1 MLTLTTE
8 QMKRAEALTDKAGL
22 SYYEMMINA
31 GLKSF
36 EFIDLQFNMAD
47 KRCVLLCGSGNNG
60 GDGFVIAKKLCEI
73 GCSVTVVMCNG
84 SVKGIPADAAFELIC
99 NDKRIKRLNLYENDE
114 EILTCINSATV
125 IVDAIFGIGFN
136 GDLSDE
142 LKALLVFANKAAGE
156 RISLDIPTG
165 MEADSGKYHS
175 NCFRPN
181 TTLVFG
187 ALKPANSNEISKRIC
202 GRVVVFDVG
211 IPNDIMFIV
220 QNDVALISQDL
231 VTSII
236 PKRNQ
241 HTHKGNYGRL
251 VNIAGSA
258 DMCGA
263 AIMSTLGAMRCG
275 AGLTTLISTRYVASV
290 VAPHIMEATTY
301 GLAANERGGL
311 SADDIGLFIPPLTH
325 ATACLVGCG
334 MMATDSTKLIVENI
348 IKNTSCSLVL
358 DADALNVVSMD
369 LKVLNYLNAPA
380 IITPHVAEMARLASL
395 TVEQVQKNS
404 METAK
409 TFARE
414 HNVIVVLKT
423 NRTVIATPSGEI
435 YQNVTGNAGLAK
447 GGSGDVLAGMI
458 AGLLAQNMRAVDA
471 AICGVYLHGLA
482 ADSLACRMSEYSIL
496 ARDVLGEIP
505 AVMKSLDR

>member
-1 MLTLTTE
+1 MLTLTIE
-8 QMKRAEALTDKAGL
+8 QMRRAEALTDKAGL
-22 SYYEMMINA
+22 SYYEMMLNA

-36 EFIDLQFNMAD
+36 EFIDLQFNMTD
-47 KRCVLLCGSGNNG
+47 KRCVLLCGNGNNG
-60 GDGFVIAKKLCEI
+60 GDGFVIAKKLSEI
-73 GCSVTVVMCNG
+73 GCTVTAVMCNG
-84 SVKGIPADAAFELIC
+84 EVKSTPADAAFELIR
-99 NDKRIKRLNLYENDE
+99 NSENVRILNLYEDDE
-114 EILTCINSATV
+114 EILTCINTATV
-125 IVDAIFGIGFN
+125 IIDAIFGIGFK
-136 GDLSDE
+136 GELSDE
-142 LKALLVFANKAAGE
+142 LKALLVFANKAVGV

-165 MEADSGKYHS
+165 MNADNGEYDT
-175 NCFRPN
+175 NCFKPS

-187 ALKPANSNEISKRIC
+187 ALKPANTLEECKRIC
-202 GRVVVFDVG
+202 GRIILIDIG
-211 IPNDIMFIV
+211 IPNDIIFIV
-220 QNDVALISQDL
+220 QNDVALISQNL

-275 AGLTTLISTRYVASV
+275 AGLTTLISTRYVTSV

-311 SADDIGLFIPPLTH
+311 SADDIGLFIPPLTQ
-325 ATACLVGCG
+325 ATACLIGCG
-334 MMATDSTKLIVENI
+334 MTASDSTKLIVENV
-348 IKNTSCSLVL
+348 IKNTACSLVL
-358 DADALNVVSMD
+358 DADALNVISLD
-369 LKVLNYLNAPA
+369 LTVLNYLNAPA

-395 TVEQVQKNS
+395 TVEQVQKNT

-409 TFARE
+409 SFAHE
-414 HNVIVVLKT
+414 HNVVVVLKT
-423 NRTVIATPSGEI
+423 NRTIIATPSGEI

-458 AGLLAQNMRAVDA
+458 AGLLAQGMKARDA

-482 ADSLACRMSEYSIL
+482 ADSLACRMSQYSML

-505 AVMKSLDR
+505 AVIKSLDR